1 MEKEKEEVKMETCP
15 TCNGKKEVMISCCTQ
30 EVIHDDS
37 DFCPKCFEHMGL
49 EECPDCEGTG
59 KVPEGKTDLHETAN
73 GVYSRAEFMADQAQD
88 R

>member
-1 MEKEKEEVKMETCP
+1 MEENKKEETKTCP

-37 DFCPKCFEHMGL
+37 DFCPKCHEHMGL
-49 EECPDCEGTG
+49 EDCPDCEGSG
-59 KVPEGKTDLHETAN
+59 VIPVDKTDLHETAN
-73 GVYSRAEFMADQAQD
+73 GVYSRAEFMADHAQD